1 MNAIYRM
8 NEGHLAL
15 TGEDWLDCTMQV
27 IRNTRTHTSL
37 VITRAVIAG
46 DRSFDDELVFQWA
59 QVAAQ
64 IDNYQQTPPVTL
76 TLPLLPDCPARET
89 TTTYLREPYFCC
101 QRQLAVLM
109 PERRLLMLTCTA
121 LNTFSEEDER
131 FWLQVKNTL
140 DRD

>member
-15 TGEDWLDCTMQV
+15 SGEDWLDCTMQV

-89 TTTYLREPYFCC
+89 TATYLREPYFCC

-109 PERRLLMLTCTA
+109 PERWLLMLPA
-121 LNTFSEEDER
+121 PH
-131 FWLQVKNTL
+131 
-140 DRD
+140 

>member
-1 MNAIYRM
+1 M
-8 NEGHLAL
+8 
-15 TGEDWLDCTMQV
+15 T
-27 IRNTRTHTSL
+27 
-37 VITRAVIAG
+37 
-46 DRSFDDELVFQWA
+46 FQWA

-64 IDNYQQTPPVTL
+64 INNFQQTPPVVL

-89 TTTYLREPYFCC
+89 TATYLREPYFCC

-109 PERRLLMLTCTA
+109 PERRLLMLTCTV
-121 LNTFSEEDER
+121 LNAFSEEDER